1 MLAPQGGFRQS
12 TEPDYGASGRHASYF
27 DTEQLFDLSVD
38 PAERRNLVRM
48 LDEANA
54 AERAAAGDATANATA
69 NASSTAAAA
78 AAAAAAHISN
88 VSEAASA
95 LRRLREEL
103 KRELAASTAACGV
116 EA

>member
-78 AAAAAAHISN
+78 AAAAAHISN